1 MWPGKKKKK
10 RAREPKTLTKGCF
23 FLSQPRRR
31 AWASWLSFLTTGR
44 SVQAL
49 ASRETGDPLSPHRLV
64 LTVHPQAELAT
75 SHKCLSHEVKR
86 LTEENQGLRA
96 EQPPSSAPRGLEQD
110 EGQEE
115 SLPGSLLVRRGT
127 GPSSP
132 RTAKHW
138 PGATGVGDA
147 PRLLCISCVTM
158 ANSLNFSKAWFPPL
172 PSGTTPP
179 SQHQHRE
186 KMS

>member
-1 MWPGKKKKK
+1 MTGVQTCALPIWCV
-10 RAREPKTLTKGCF
+10 LGCF

-31 AWASWLSFLTTGR
+31 AWASWLSFLNTGR

-115 SLPGSLLVRRGT
+115 SLPSSLLVRAGT

-138 PGATGVGDA
+138 PGATGIGRSEERRVGKECL
-147 PRLLCISCVTM
+147 RLCRSRW
-158 ANSLNFSKAWFPPL
+158 SPY
-172 PSGTTPP
+172 
-179 SQHQHRE
+179 H
-186 KMS
+186 